1 MAAKNT
7 IIIGAGVSGIAMA
20 HTLKCRLGY
29 TDFEVFDKRDSIGGT
44 WKANTYPG
52 CGSDVPIHLYSFSF
66 NLNPDWT
73 EELCD
78 QSEILEYIENTVDK
92 FALRSHFT
100 LNVACT
106 GARWLSREQRWEV
119 EFVDTTTKSKFTKTC
134 AMLLTAVGGFSI
146 PREVDF
152 PGLKSFK
159 GKIFHTAQW
168 DHTCDYRGKR
178 VAVIGNGC
186 SAAQVVPS
194 IAKKVSKLT
203 QFARGRQW
211 YHPRPNHRFSP
222 FERFRFRYIPLWQR
236 YYRLKT
242 FIDTDNLASSYGSTR
257 AEVKRRKDIEEN
269 AKAYIHSQA
278 PEKYHEILVPEFALG
293 CKRRIFDPDY
303 LSSLHL
309 DHVDLVAEGIRAVT
323 ETGIISESGYEE
335 DFDIIILATGFQVSN
350 FLTPM
355 NIVGKTGVAIKDQW
369 ESKKGAQ
376 AYYGTFVHNFPNF
389 GMLFGPNT
397 FPAFNS
403 VIYAVEVQ
411 VDYLAKTLFK
421 TVIDGYADVMEAK
434 EEAETHFVDELDK
447 TLAKTVFNSG
457 CNNWYMNSSGRNSAS
472 WPGMASTFWRA
483 TFFPR
488 WGDFALEG
496 GNAGWPLRRTLRNIK
511 NASFL
516 TWLVVIFMGSV
527 VFNIYSG
534 ANVWR
539 GLGGSLKG

>member
-1 MAAKNT
+1 MSTKNT

-29 TDFEVFDKRDSIGGT
+29 KDFEVFDKRDSIGGT

-66 NLNPDWT
+66 NLNPDWS

-78 QSEILEYIENTVDK
+78 QAEILQYIDNTVDK
-92 FALRSHFT
+92 FALRSHFR
-100 LNVACT
+100 LDVECT
-106 GARWLSREQRWEV
+106 GARWLLQEQRWEV
-119 EFVDTTTKSKFTKTC
+119 QFVDTKTKSRFTRTC
-134 AMLLTAVGGFSI
+134 AILLTAVGGFSI
-146 PREVDF
+146 PREVHF
-152 PGLKSFK
+152 PGLESFK
-159 GKIFHTAQW
+159 GKVFHTAQW
-168 DHTCDYRGKR
+168 DHTCDYKGKR

-194 IAKKVSKLT
+194 IAKHVSKLT

-222 FERFRFRYIPLWQR
+222 FERFCFRYIPLWQR

-242 FIDTDNLASSYGSTR
+242 FLDTDSLASSYGSSR
-257 AEVKRRKDIEEN
+257 EEVKERKAIEEET
-269 AKAYIHSQA
+269 KRYIYAQA
-278 PEKYHEILVPEFALG
+278 PGKYHEVLVPYFALG
-293 CKRRIFDPDY
+293 CKRRIFDPNY

-309 DHVDLVAEGIRAVT
+309 EHVDLIAEGIRAIT

-355 NIVGKTGVAIKDQW
+355 NIVGKTRVAIKDQW
-369 ESKKGAQ
+369 EAKRGAQ
-376 AYYGTFVHNFPNF
+376 AYMGTFVHNFPNF
-389 GMLFGPNT
+389 GILFGPNT

-411 VDYLAKTLFK
+411 VEYLAKTLFK
-421 TVIDGYADVMEAK
+421 TVIDGCADVVEAK
-434 EEAETHFVDELDK
+434 EEAETHFVEELDK
-447 TLAKTVFNSG
+447 TLAQTVFNSG
-457 CNNWYMNSSGRNSAS
+457 CNNWYINSSGRNSAS
-472 WPGMASTFWRA
+472 WPGMASSFWRA

-488 WGDFALEG
+488 WADFTLEG
-496 GNAGWPLRRTLRNIK
+496 GDPAWLLRRTLRNMK
-511 NASFL
+511 NMSL
-516 TWLVVIFMGSV
+516 MTWLLVIIVASA
-527 VFNIYSG
+527 VFDMSSG
-534 ANVWR
+534 RQVLR
-539 GLGGSLKG
+539 GLRGSLEN